1 MSKTR
6 EKKVV
11 HTGVSVEK
19 MNEAFGRFAS
29 ADAKLQ
35 KINAE
40 MDIQITKIRDKYADE
55 IENLNAAKED
65 YFDIMQAYALENRDE
80 IFTKKKS
87 LDTAHGT
94 MGFRT
99 GTPALKTRKGFT
111 WAAVTTLL
119 KEYLPAYVRTV
130 EEPAKDK
137 LLADRD
143 NEVVYT
149 LFEKVGIKVEQ
160 TETFFVEKKKEE

>member
-19 MNEAFGRFAS
+19 MNESFGKYAA
-29 ADAKLQ
+29 ADARQQ

-55 IENLNAAKED
+55 IERLNAVKEEN
-65 YFDIMQAYALENRDE
+65 FDIVQAYALENRDE
-80 IFTKKKS
+80 IFSKKKS
-87 LDTAHGT
+87 VETAHGT
-94 MGFRT
+94 FGLRT

-111 WAAVTTLL
+111 WASVTNLL
-119 KEYLPAYVRTV
+119 KEFLPAYVRTV
-130 EEPAKDK
+130 DEPAKDK

-160 TETFFVEKKKEE
+160 AETFFIEPKKED